1 MHEFVIGEPKL
12 TFELSQALNNN
23 DQDGNEINYAGKRVM
38 FMRPNGSYITGKI
51 VNDQDNKASLTK
63 FVIDTTVDPSS
74 EVGLS
79 WYNCFSFGNGIESN
93 RIRDDFNAMKLSG
106 GAIANSTIDRTYK
119 EEHKKNGLIYSG
131 IYSSTG
137 LINSLN
143 EFISA
148 EKITKDLNPTFGSI
162 QKLFQRRVS
171 LIAFCEDRVVSIVSN
186 KDALF
191 NADGNPQL
199 ISSTNVLGDATPF
212 VGDYGISK
220 NPESFSKEGYRAY
233 FTDKQRGAVLR
244 LSMDGLTPISDAGM
258 RDYFRDNLDIPN
270 QIIGSYDAYKQDYNL
285 TLSNYLP
292 ENVIQNSLIEQG
304 EGGSTESFIDTEL
317 IANNS
322 FTNGAVISNPLA
334 PSNIAENSDLRTV
347 TNLFNYDAIP
357 AGSLQA
363 AQTGVTAANWAFGT
377 PSATNRIIF
386 EFDFNTATSSHNGS
400 YDTNFNAPNPVI
412 NPSLISYGETGDKRS

>member
-1 MHEFVIGEPKL
+1 MHEFVIGKPKL

-23 DQDGNEINYAGKRVM
+23 DQNGNEINYSGKRVM

-51 VNDQDNKASLTK
+51 VSNQDNKVSLTK

-162 QKLFQRRVS
+162 QKLFQRRIS
-171 LIAFCEDRVVSIVSN
+171 LIAFCEDKVVSIVSN
-186 KDALF
+186 KDSIF

-244 LSMDGLTPISDAGM
+244 LSMDGRFFA
-258 RDYFRDNLDIPN
+258 
-270 QIIGSYDAYKQDYNL
+270 
-285 TLSNYLP
+285 
-292 ENVIQNSLIEQG
+292 ECSLI
-304 EGGSTESFIDTEL
+304 
-317 IANNS
+317 
-322 FTNGAVISNPLA
+322 PL
-334 PSNIAENSDLRTV
+334 P
-347 TNLFNYDAIP
+347 
-357 AGSLQA
+357 
-363 AQTGVTAANWAFGT
+363 
-377 PSATNRIIF
+377 
-386 EFDFNTATSSHNGS
+386 
-400 YDTNFNAPNPVI
+400 
-412 NPSLISYGETGDKRS
+412 